1 MAVCLFCCCCM
12 MAKTYRQDGHLK
24 NYTQAVRCV
33 TGDECIGCGATV
45 QWDIIQDPDED
56 EEEEE
61 RPKKKKKKGKKKKK
75 K

>member
-1 MAVCLFCCCCM
+1 M

-45 QWDIIQDPDED
+45 QWDIIQDPDDD